1 MLGSVVFTL
10 ACCEWDW
17 GGGRDGEWLDV
28 CAQTTWSTSCFI
40 EDPFSKTVV
49 SAVFTSVPFRPVP
62 NTLET
67 CLIMLWV
74 VLSFQ
79 GVFDIISNSQTVV
92 TEGRTVSTEDG
103 LSYKKFTVLPSQ
115 ECVGCG
121 TFQWQQHP
129 NSAVNPKCRGWWNHW
144 ENEHL
149 CILIDR
155 IRSSTEP
162 LPNCKKSLSVLTFM
176 RTSVSLK
183 QLAPKIV
190 GLKYTP
196 TRHSLKNSSA
206 QRYTVCTHL
215 ERACGLTLKL
225 VNWARCILRS

>member
-1 MLGSVVFTL
+1 MSVLRRLV
-10 ACCEWDW
+10 AH
-17 GGGRDGEWLDV
+17 
-28 CAQTTWSTSCFI
+28 
-40 EDPFSKTVV
+40 PV
-49 SAVFTSVPFRPVP
+49 SLRTHSARQLCLLSFTSVPFRSVP
-62 NTLET
+62 NILET
-67 CLIMLWV
+67 SLIMLLWV

-79 GVFDIISNSQTVV
+79 GVFDTISNSQTVV
-92 TEGRTVSTEDG
+92 TEKKTMSTGGG
-103 LSYKKFTVLPSQ
+103 LSYKKFTALPSR
-115 ECVGCG
+115 VW
-121 TFQWQQHP
+121 TFWRQQHP
-129 NSAVNPKCRGWWNHW
+129 NSAVYPKCRGWWNCW

-215 ERACGLTLKL
+215 ARACGLTLKL